1 MADRDDAGLAQ
12 QPLPEFRVIV
22 RHPNKRGPL
31 GPYRLLIT
39 VAAVLL
45 VLGQPLWNSLLAGDP
60 SDALLLRI
68 AGLGLLVWITTGI
81 VSRALAQATDPIP
94 TTSLTAEPG
103 AAAPGLADDD

>member
-1 MADRDDAGLAQ
+1 MADRDDVGLAQ
-12 QPLPEFRVIV
+12 QLPEFRIIV

-45 VLGQPLWNSLLAGDP
+45 VLGLPLWNSLMAGDP
-60 SDALLLRI
+60 SDALLLRV

-94 TTSLTAEPG
+94 PPPVDSPAGGDGG
-103 AAAPGLADDD
+103 ADIDD